1 MTQFKEDPKLIFKM
15 FCPHTDLQFFKT
27 CSEQKMGS
35 ICPIDWWQ
43 LMDPLDFAVPQTPR
57 NPENQTWK

>member
-43 LMDPLDFAVPQTPR
+43 LMDPL
-57 NPENQTWK
+57 